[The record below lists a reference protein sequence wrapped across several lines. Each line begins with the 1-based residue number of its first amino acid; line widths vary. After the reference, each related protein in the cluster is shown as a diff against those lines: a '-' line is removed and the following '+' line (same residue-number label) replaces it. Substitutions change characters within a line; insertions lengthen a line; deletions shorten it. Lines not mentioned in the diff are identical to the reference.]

1 MTLSTLIRRTFAGV
15 LVTAA
20 LSFSAHP
27 AVAQSDHDM
36 QTLANYRLT
45 ESGLRKYYKAMGN
58 LTKAVMK
65 DTLMAGQLEDDD
77 SSGDKNIAA
86 MATRYDRVPALK
98 SALTGAGITST
109 EFATFSLSYMQAVMA
124 YGMMTH
130 GPEKFRLKV
139 LPKGTPKENVDFVGA
154 PQPLI
159 QQLDKE
165 LKSLMPPD
173 SGGAGASA

>member
-1 MTLSTLIRRTFAGV
+1 MILSTLVRRTFMGA

-20 LSFSAHP
+20 LSLPVHHA
-27 AVAQSDHDM
+27 AAQGNHDM
-36 QTLANYRLT
+36 QTLASYRLT

-65 DTLMAGQLEDDD
+65 DTAMAAQMEDDD
-77 SSGDKNIAA
+77 SGGDKDIAA
-86 MATRYDRVPALK
+86 MAARYDRVPVLK
-98 SALTGAGITST
+98 SALSGAGITST

-124 YGMMTH
+124 YGLMTQ
-130 GPEKFRLKV
+130 GPEKFRIKV

-154 PQPLI
+154 HQALI

-165 LKSLMPPD
+165 LKALMPPD
-173 SGGAGASA
+173 SGGTDDRA